1 MEAMRLR
8 QTIGEIVEEDDAP
21 ITILGP
27 SYRDTGIAPAVTVLA
42 DTIHTVADS
51 QQLLLGS
58 QQANRELLTV
68 VLQDNFNLK
77 EENVKL
83 RDRMLELERDLVEMR
98 RIEDQR
104 RMRLEAR
111 LRQLE
116 ERFFPPRTQ
125 NPQEKQEERP
135 GCIGQFFSP
144 IP

>member
-8 QTIGEIVEEDDAP
+8 QTIDEVMEEDGDAP
-21 ITILGP
+21 VTALGP
-27 SYRDTGIAPAVTVLA
+27 SYQGANVAPAVTILA

-58 QQANRELLTV
+58 QQANRDLLTV

-104 RMRLEAR
+104 RARIEAR

-116 ERFFPPRTQ
+116 EPSSQIKSPEQ
-125 NPQEKQEERP
+125 QDERP
-135 GCIGQFFSP
+135 GCLGQFFSP